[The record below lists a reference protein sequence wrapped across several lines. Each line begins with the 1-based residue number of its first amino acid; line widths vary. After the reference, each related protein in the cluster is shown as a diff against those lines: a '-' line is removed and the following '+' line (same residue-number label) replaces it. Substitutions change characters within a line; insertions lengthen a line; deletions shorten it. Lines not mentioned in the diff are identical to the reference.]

1 MYFPAYLYVVRT
13 SKSHREGHNGLQGS
27 LSKGGRRYMWIAWRD
42 NNGDD
47 NHVLS
52 LYEVYNLGKTL
63 LASCYES
70 WHNWCNP
77 IVPQQREIGM
87 EDSWNL
93 TNDSIVSLY
102 EITQSPDP
110 SSHKKV
116 RSLSDGRKGLT
127 LTQYISDIRPE
138 AGQAKIGLLSDMAIY
153 PIIFTHKLTNGT

>member
-52 LYEVYNLGKTL
+52 LYGVYNLGKTL

-70 WHNWCNP
+70 RHTWCYPN
-77 IVPQQREIGM
+77 IGM
-87 EDSWNL
+87 EALEAVWNL

-138 AGQAKIGLLSDMAIY
+138 AGQAKIGLLRDMAIY